1 MENIIEPKK
10 TVKYLIT
17 ESIIPLEVGEAVA
30 FPRDSG
36 AQVANFRSRACE
48 IGKKLNRKYSVRLTD
63 TYIIVERIN

>member
-1 MENIIEPKK
+1 MENINKKKK